1 MIAEILKTLQ
11 KLENKIEK
19 ISSQNKPRL
28 TITLKAG
35 RQNSDVL
42 NIMNKNNF
50 NLEFYQINPSTICER
65 RKKKFSSMHSS
76 I

>member
-50 NLEFYQINPSTICER
+50 NLEFYRVNPSTNCER
-65 RKKKFSSMHSS
+65 SKKKFSSMHSS